1 MIPRDSQRSKVYK
14 AEQIAFKGSSI
25 DVPEIKDIE
34 EYIDHI
40 RSLGRVRESFPEL
53 VKFPVFVG
61 DGRARRRPC
70 ANSSGIFMPRHARQ
84 KWIVLHE
91 LSHTIIRRRYSVLRA
106 AGHGWQFAEAYL
118 LLVRHVMGVEA
129 HDRLKAQFK
138 EHRVRFREPKKRREL
153 TEEQRQALRE
163 RLYEARQKRRIE
175 RYHAELT
182 RAAA

>member
-1 MIPRDSQRSKVYK
+1 MIPRDSQRSKVYR
-14 AEQIAFKGSSI
+14 AENAAFKGSPI

-34 EYIDHI
+34 DYIAHI
-40 RSLGRVRESFPEL
+40 CSLGRVRESFPEL
-53 VKFPVFVG
+53 ISRSIFVG

-70 ANSSGIFMPRHARQ
+70 ANSSGIYMPRHARQ

-91 LSHTIIRRRYSVLRA
+91 LSHTIVRRRHGVVKA
-106 AGHGWQFAEAYL
+106 AGHGWQFAETYL
-118 LLVRHVMGVEA
+118 LLVRHVMGVDA

-153 TEEQRQALRE
+153 SEEQRQALRE